1 MEINLAP
8 MAVHKRIALVAH
20 DNKKQDLVEWAR
32 FNRDLLVEH
41 ELLAT
46 GTTGQILE
54 QELGVP
60 VQRLQSGPLGGDLQ
74 IGALV
79 TTGDIDFLVFFWDP
93 LEPHPHDPD
102 VKALLRVAVVWNI
115 PIACNRA
122 TADFVV
128 SSALM
133 RARYDRQV
141 PDYREYPG
149 PRATGRP
156 TGRRSSVTPRDRRA
170 DVLRPVGSA
179 LPAREFSPRSSPVTR
194 CSSPVRAV
202 SMMIGT
208 WRVASRAR
216 MMRHTSNPSMTGRFT
231 SRMTH
236 DGGFSVMALR
246 AASPRATTST
256 VAPPPRSSAMQV
268 FGLVGSSWL

>member
-1 MEINLAP
+1 MYLAT
-8 MAVHKRIALVAH
+8 MTAHKRIALVAH
-20 DNKKQDLVEWAR
+20 DNKKRDLVEWAR
-32 FNRDLLVEH
+32 FNRDMLVEH

-102 VKALLRVAVVWNI
+102 VKALLRIAVVWNI

-128 SSALM
+128 SSGLM
-133 RARYDRQV
+133 RASYDRQV
-141 PDYREYPG
+141 PDYREY
-149 PRATGRP
+149 ATRL
-156 TGRRSSVTPRDRRA
+156 V
-170 DVLRPVGSA
+170 PVEHPASA
-179 LPAREFSPRSSPVTR
+179 
-194 CSSPVRAV
+194 
-202 SMMIGT
+202 
-208 WRVASRAR
+208 
-216 MMRHTSNPSMTGRFT
+216 
-231 SRMTH
+231 
-236 DGGFSVMALR
+236 
-246 AASPRATTST
+246 
-256 VAPPPRSSAMQV
+256 
-268 FGLVGSSWL
+268 